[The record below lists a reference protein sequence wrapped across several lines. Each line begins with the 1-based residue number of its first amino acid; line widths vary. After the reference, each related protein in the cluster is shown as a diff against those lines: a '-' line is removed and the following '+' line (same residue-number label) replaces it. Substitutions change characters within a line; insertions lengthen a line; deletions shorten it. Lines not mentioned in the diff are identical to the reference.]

1 LVNAA
6 FVAVALVF
14 VIALV
19 GVIWRIR
26 NSDQLDIGHP

>member
-6 FVAVALVF
+6 FLAVALVF
-14 VIALV
+14 VIALI

-26 NSDQLDIGHP
+26 KSDQLHIGHP